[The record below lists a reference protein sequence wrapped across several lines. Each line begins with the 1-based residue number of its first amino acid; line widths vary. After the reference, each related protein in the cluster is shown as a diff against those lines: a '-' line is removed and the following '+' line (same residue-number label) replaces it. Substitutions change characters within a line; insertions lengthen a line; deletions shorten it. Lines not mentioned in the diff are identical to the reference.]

1 MESEFLRAGGATR
14 SCRRRRLFPLPDRQ
28 CQARARMVH
37 LRGASPR
44 RGVVAAALGGSL
56 GKRRRGGAGGQTP
69 ARAVGVTDQHS
80 QVQLYQDG
88 PADKIFT
95 FVKWMGG
102 RERGRVPASGFAPG
116 MEILGN
122 RPLRDLFDA
131 EFEGTIGA
139 LWKVGRPIVRIEVG
153 KRDEAHLGALLH
165 FWEWVT
171 AITGE
176 CAGID
181 PFDQPGV
188 EEGKIITRA
197 LMGDKGLAKRQAEFL
212 RAKRERIAAEIRLG
226 GGASR
231 GKARPASATPPR
243 PGKG

>member
-1 MESEFLRAGGATR
+1 
-14 SCRRRRLFPLPDRQ
+14 
-28 CQARARMVH
+28 
-37 LRGASPR
+37 
-44 RGVVAAALGGSL
+44 
-56 GKRRRGGAGGQTP
+56 
-69 ARAVGVTDQHS
+69 VTDQHS

-102 RERGRVPASGFAPG
+102 REKGNVPASGFAPG
-116 MEILGN
+116 MEILGK

-131 EFEGTIGA
+131 EFEATIGA
-139 LWKVGRPIVRIEVG
+139 LWKAGRPIVRIEVG

-171 AITGE
+171 AIAGE

-197 LMGDKGLAKRQAEFL
+197 LMGEKGTAKQREEFL
-212 RAKRERIAAEIRLG
+212 RAKRNRVSCEIRLSG
-226 GGASR
+226 RTQGDRNPRGGARGSR
-231 GKARPASATPPR
+231 EGKR
-243 PGKG
+243 